1 MKFSRRAIRNSSG
14 QPNKT
19 AVEAQSTVVRT
30 SITARD
36 GNELPAHFLSAYQ
49 LARLRGIAHNPA
61 MRGIISIVIGAV
73 MVIGGL
79 SGKLV
84 MRGTESG
91 VALAVLGGVVIVI
104 GLFRLKSS
112 G

>member
-1 MKFSRRAIRNSSG
+1 M
-14 QPNKT
+14 
-19 AVEAQSTVVRT
+19 
-30 SITARD
+30 
-36 GNELPAHFLSAYQ
+36 
-49 LARLRGIAHNPA
+49 HNPA
-61 MRGIISIVIGAV
+61 MRGIISIVIGVV

-91 VALAVLGGVVIVI
+91 VALAVLGGVLIAI

-112 G
+112 S